1 MLKALSKSNLFD
13 SVLNMFQEKV
23 ETEPGRPIR
32 STRRL
37 RKRMA
42 LDSVDHDGIS

>member
-13 SVLNMFQEKV
+13 SVLMMFQAKV
-23 ETEPGRPIR
+23 KTEPGRPIR
-32 STRRL
+32 SKCRL

-42 LDSVDHDGIS
+42 IDSVDHDGIS